1 MPPTKTKINAAK
13 PRKDRPHGRASQLA
27 VGTQSDQGW
36 KVCVCL
42 AAFVIA
48 LYWRVVANQF
58 INFDDGVYITLNDH
72 VKHGLTFDGLRWAF
86 SEISNG
92 NWHPVTWL
100 SHMLD
105 VELFGLNAGAH
116 HMANVVWHAINAVVL
131 LVALRQMTGSFWR
144 SAFVSALFAVHPLRV
159 ESVAWASERKDV
171 LSSFFYICTL
181 WAYAWY
187 SLRPQSWRRYI
198 TVGVTLSLGLM
209 SKPSVVTA
217 PCLLLLLDYWP
228 LVRKE
233 RLTVL
238 LREKL
243 PFFALA
249 AAVSATTF
257 VAQKQGGAMMHIE
270 NLTLPERLANAA
282 VSYVLYLGKILWPHP
297 LAVLYPYQRDF
308 SVLFVIVCL
317 LLLSAITALVL
328 LLGGSRRYLPVGW
341 FWFLGTMVP
350 MIGIVQV
357 GWQGYADRYT
367 YIPSIG
373 IFIAIVWMTADAAE
387 SLQWQRGTLAVATA
401 ILAGLALTTWSQLPY
416 WHDDITL
423 FEHAVASTS
432 ANPAAQYHL
441 AGDFMDQNR
450 YTEAI
455 PHLEEMIQLRPDFYA
470 AYYLL
475 GKAQATEGNAESASR
490 SFSEAL
496 RLRPDYAEAY
506 YARGTMLIK
515 AGNSQAAESD
525 FREALKYKLSAEWA
539 PLAHDALGVIEAQ
552 RGDLGQAIEE
562 FERAIQLQPDL
573 VGPQRN
579 LANALVAQGRIPD
592 AISRLEQA
600 LSATHGDPTIRKMLD
615 DLRARIGT
623 PRP

>member
-1 MPPTKTKINAAK
+1 MGICLVFTP
-13 PRKDRPHGRASQLA
+13 ASVVA
-27 VGTQSDQGW
+27 
-36 KVCVCL
+36 
-42 AAFVIA
+42 A
-48 LYWRVVANQF
+48 LYYGGCDSVAR
-58 INFDDGVYITLNDH
+58 TH
-72 VKHGLTFDGLRWAF
+72 VK
-86 SEISNG
+86 
-92 NWHPVTWL
+92 
-100 SHMLD
+100 
-105 VELFGLNAGAH
+105 
-116 HMANVVWHAINAVVL
+116 AV
-131 LVALRQMTGSFWR
+131 
-144 SAFVSALFAVHPLRV
+144 
-159 ESVAWASERKDV
+159 
-171 LSSFFYICTL
+171 
-181 WAYAWY
+181 
-187 SLRPQSWRRYI
+187 
-198 TVGVTLSLGLM
+198 
-209 SKPSVVTA
+209 VVTA

-282 VSYVLYLGKILWPHP
+282 VSYVLYLGKISGPHP
-297 LAVLYPYQRDF
+297 LAVLYPYQRDLSAF
-308 SVLFVIVCL
+308 FVIVCL
-317 LLLSAITALVL
+317 LLLSAITASVL

-455 PHLEEMIQLRPDFYA
+455 PHLEEMISCDRIFMRRIIFWAKP
-470 AYYLL
+470 
-475 GKAQATEGNAESASR
+475 
-490 SFSEAL
+490 
-496 RLRPDYAEAY
+496 RLR
-506 YARGTMLIK
+506 K
-515 AGNSQAAESD
+515 ATPN
-525 FREALKYKLSAEWA
+525 
-539 PLAHDALGVIEAQ
+539 PHPGV
-552 RGDLGQAIEE
+552 
-562 FERAIQLQPDL
+562 F
-573 VGPQRN
+573 
-579 LANALVAQGRIPD
+579 
-592 AISRLEQA
+592 
-600 LSATHGDPTIRKMLD
+600 
-615 DLRARIGT
+615 
-623 PRP
+623 PRPCGLDRIMPRLTTREVRCSLKRETARPRSRTSGRH